1 MPTMGKHADLTAIT
15 SMRIGVAGAMY
26 PVPASVPAD
35 ATAEWQVH
43 RSAELGCRALQ
54 IRDLPSHDDGPKIRA
69 LRELAES
76 FDIELE
82 TSTRFVF
89 TPLGEAP
96 GDEQAEELRR
106 ELRTAHALGM
116 PVVRTAY
123 GRLTLET
130 SRYAPDVDVRAHLRH
145 LGTCLRRAAKIAE
158 ATGVRIAVENH
169 CDFTGREV
177 AGVLADLSSEHIGA
191 ALDTANGF
199 TVFCDPNE
207 DVEALAKFTFT
218 THMKDM
224 RMEPSP
230 MRGMIPLSPRGCR
243 LGDGHL
249 NFPRALELLATRSP
263 YAHGLHLLVESGWET
278 FDLPGPRAMELR
290 KEILED
296 GVRYLQDLTASMKG
310 RDE

>member
-1 MPTMGKHADLTAIT
+1 MPTLEKDTDLTAIA

-26 PVPASVPAD
+26 PVPLSVPAD
-35 ATAEWQVH
+35 AQAEWQVR

-54 IRDLPSHDDGPKIRA
+54 IRDLPAHDDQPRIKA

-76 FDIELE
+76 LDIELE
-82 TSTRFVF
+82 TSTRSVF
-89 TPLGEAP
+89 SPLGEAP
-96 GDEQAEELRR
+96 GEKQAEELRR
-106 ELRTAHALGM
+106 ELSTAHALGM
-116 PVVRTAY
+116 PVVRTGY

-130 SRYAPDVDVRAHLRH
+130 SRYAPDVDVSAHLRH
-145 LGTCLRRAAKIAE
+145 LGTCLRQAAKIAE
-158 ATGVRIAVENH
+158 SAGVRIAVENH

-177 AGVLADLSSEHIGA
+177 ADVLADVGSEHIGA

-207 DVEALAKFTFT
+207 DVEALAEFTFT

-249 NFPRALELLATRSP
+249 DFPRALQLLATRSP
-263 YAHGLHLLVESGWET
+263 CARGLHLLVEAGWET
-278 FDLPGPRAMELR
+278 FDPPGPRATELR

-310 RDE
+310 RN